1 MGNKTMVSESVAT
14 SYGMTVKANIDG
26 TALSCTQVYK
36 RVQPNVSGFYVFDSE
51 VWISNF
57 FNFHP

>member
-1 MGNKTMVSESVAT
+1 MVSESVAT

-51 VWISNF
+51 VLIFNS
-57 FNFHP
+57 FNFYPQYY